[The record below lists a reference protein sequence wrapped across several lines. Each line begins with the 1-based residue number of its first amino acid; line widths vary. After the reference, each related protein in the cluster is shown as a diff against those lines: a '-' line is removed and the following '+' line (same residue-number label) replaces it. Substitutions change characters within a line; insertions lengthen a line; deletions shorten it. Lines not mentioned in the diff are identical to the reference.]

1 MVKKMRSAKAW
12 CALVSAC
19 SLLLISC
26 ATTRKVQTW
35 KDGSYQGKI
44 KKTLVVGVLREP
56 LIKNFLEQE
65 FVAQLKGRGVEGVAS
80 NRVISAEM
88 ARDKEASLSFI
99 KGLGIGTVIV
109 TKILNQQYSDRALG
123 GGVGYV
129 PMGYGVGWDGIYND
143 GFFEVGLPVSQSS
156 MDILSIQMNVY
167 DLQEG
172 KLIFSAVSNTY
183 IEGAQ
188 EKVVQPFV
196 ETMIREL
203 AGVKLL

>member
-1 MVKKMRSAKAW
+1 MGSAKVL
-12 CALVSAC
+12 CALAGAC

-44 KKTLVVGVLREP
+44 KKTMVVAVLPEP
-56 LIKNFLEQE
+56 LMKNFLEQE
-65 FVAQLKGRGVEGVAS
+65 FVAQFKDRGVEALAS
-80 NRVISAEM
+80 NRTISAEL
-88 ARDKEASLSFI
+88 ARDKEAALSFI

-109 TKILNQQYSDRALG
+109 TRVLDQGYSDQAQG
-123 GGVGYV
+123 GGVAYM
-129 PMGYGVGWDGIYND
+129 PMGSTVGWDGIYSNS
-143 GFFEVGLPVSQSS
+143 FVVVALPVSQSS
-156 MDILSIQMNVY
+156 VDIITIQMNVY